1 MDNNIA
7 AAATTIAFGLFRLQK
22 KVRIFFARPSK
33 LPKPT
38 VITCKMAQQQAEVVA
53 KWSDNVVLPF
63 SIIASYCSK
72 CWQER

>member
-1 MDNNIA
+1 MDNNI

-53 KWSDNVVLPF
+53 RVERQCRPAFFYYCLVL
-63 SIIASYCSK
+63 
-72 CWQER
+72 